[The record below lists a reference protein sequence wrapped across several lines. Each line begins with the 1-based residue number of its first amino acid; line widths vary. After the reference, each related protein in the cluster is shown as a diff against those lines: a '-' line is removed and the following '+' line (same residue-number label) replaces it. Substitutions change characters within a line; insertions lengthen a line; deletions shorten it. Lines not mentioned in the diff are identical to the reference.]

1 MEIIKQG
8 EPELQAVETMYGKEC
23 LSCHWYKKECPRCC
37 CQFRFNINETHHG
50 DLIYDDCMYIRCP
63 WCGYEIQ
70 EYF

>member
-8 EPELQAVETMYGKEC
+8 EPELQAVETMYEE
-23 LSCHWYKKECPRCC
+23 ECPRCH

-50 DLIYDDCMYIRCP
+50 DLMSDDCMYVRCP
-63 WCGYEIQ
+63 WCGHEIQ